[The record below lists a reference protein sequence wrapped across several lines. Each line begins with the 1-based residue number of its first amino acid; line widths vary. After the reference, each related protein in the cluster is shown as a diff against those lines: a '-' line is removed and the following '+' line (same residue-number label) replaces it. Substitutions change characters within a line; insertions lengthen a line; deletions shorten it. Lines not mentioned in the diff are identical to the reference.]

1 MPVGVRRLAA
11 VAVLALVRKGAGV
24 AVDGRRLAARIA
36 GGRKVAVV
44 PVGVRK
50 LAARIAGRPSSQQT
64 AGLPCLNQPRSR
76 RP

>member
-1 MPVGVRRLAA
+1 MAVDAPTRAA
-11 VAVLALVRKGAGV
+11 VAVLAFVRKGAAG
-24 AVDGRRLAARIA
+24 IA